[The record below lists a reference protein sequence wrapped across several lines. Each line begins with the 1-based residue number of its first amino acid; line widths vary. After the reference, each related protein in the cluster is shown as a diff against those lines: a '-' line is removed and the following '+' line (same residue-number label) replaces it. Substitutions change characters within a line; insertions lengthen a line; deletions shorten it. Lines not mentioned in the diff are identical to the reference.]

1 MARGTEP
8 MSEYHYGAY
17 VERRGRVW
25 EVTVPDVSYNSAYAP
40 TLDQCEAVARD
51 LVAEYRGLDPADI
64 VIDTLTVEL
73 HR

>member
-1 MARGTEP
+1 

-25 EVTVPDVSYNSAYAP
+25 EVTVPDVSYNSAYSP

-51 LVAEYRGLDPADI
+51 LVAEYRGLHSDDPGI